1 MTNFKSIKNL
11 KMKQQIRKILFGM
24 ILLFPSVIFGQD
36 ISLFYQFN
44 GRYDFVFVGNTLN
57 PLENSFQNVPAIYT
71 TSSANLNLNSD
82 DVIEKAYLYWAGC
95 GTGDF
100 DVKLNGQAVSPDRTF
115 SIQRVASNLVFDYFS
130 AFKEVTAQ
138 VQATGNGTYTIS
150 DLDVSNSIDFH
161 AQRSTNFAGWALIV
175 VYKNPNLS
183 LNQLNV
189 YDGMQAVPDEIN
201 ITLNSLN
208 VIDNIDAKIGFL
220 AWEGDSGIAVNET
233 LRINGNPIGNPPLNP
248 VNNAFNG
255 TNSFTNSSVLYN
267 MDLDVYPIQNNINIG
282 DTSAQIQLTSGQDF
296 VMINA
301 IVTKLNSQLPD
312 ATVAI
317 NNVATTCDS
326 RTIIADYKVSNSN
339 STAVLPAN
347 TPVSIYAN
355 DVFIRTI
362 FTQTIIPIDG
372 NEMGQVTLL
381 IPNTITDSFNL
392 KFVVDDTGSG
402 TGIVTE
408 ISEIN
413 NKFNVSVV
421 LSVSPLFNLLPN
433 NEACNEG
440 ASKGTYNF
448 SDYESLVKVNSSDN
462 VRFYDSIINVQNNT
476 NPIFNTSN
484 FVAFTTPK
492 TIYVRIEN
500 ANCFSITSFLLE
512 TKNCPPLAHNFV
524 SANNDGT
531 NDTFHVNGL
540 KDIFLKHKISIYNRW
555 GTLIWTGN
563 NTSEEWDGYASRGIL
578 LDNKEIPAGTYF
590 YIIDL
595 NDPDYKEPLTGYL
608 YLTR

>member
-1 MTNFKSIKNL
+1 
-11 KMKQQIRKILFGM
+11 MKQHIQNILLGT
-24 ILLFPSVIFGQD
+24 ILLFSSIIFGQD
-36 ISLFYQFN
+36 ISLFQQFN

-57 PLENSFQNVPAIYT
+57 PIENSFQSTVEIFT
-71 TSSANLNLNSD
+71 TSSADLTLNPN
-82 DVIEKAYLYWAGC
+82 DVIEKAYLYWAGS

-100 DVKLNGQAVSPDRTF
+100 DVKLNGQTLTPDRTF
-115 SIQRVASNLVFDYFS
+115 SLQRVASNLVFDYFS

-150 DLDVSNSIDFH
+150 DLDVSSFIDFH

-175 VYKNPNLS
+175 VYKNPNLP

-208 VIDNIDAKIGFL
+208 VIDNVDAKIGFL

-255 TNSFTNSSVLYN
+255 TNSFTNSTSLYN
-267 MDLDVYPIQNNINIG
+267 MDLDVYPIQNNITVG

-312 ATVAI
+312 ATVGI

-326 RTIIADYKVSNSN
+326 RTIIADYEVSNY
-339 STAVLPAN
+339 STAILPAN

-355 DVFIRTI
+355 DVYIRTI

-372 NEMGQVTLL
+372 NEIGQVTLI
-381 IPNTITDSFNL
+381 IPNTIADSFDL
-392 KFVVDDTGSG
+392 KFVVDDNGSG
-402 TGIVTE
+402 IGIVTE

-413 NKFNVSVV
+413 NKFTIPVV
-421 LSVSPLFNLLPN
+421 LSLSPLFNLLPN
-433 NEACNEG
+433 KETCNEG
-440 ASKGTYNF
+440 SGKGTFNF
-448 SDYESLVKVNSSDN
+448 SDYEAEVKANPSDTIL
-462 VRFYDSIINVQNNT
+462 FYDSLLNAQNST

-484 FVAFTTPK
+484 FVALSTPK
-492 TIYVRIEN
+492 TIYVRLEN
-500 ANCFSITSFLLE
+500 ANCSSITSFILE
-512 TKNCPPLAHNFV
+512 TKNCPPIVHNFV

-531 NDTFHVNGL
+531 NDTFHIDGL
-540 KDIFLKHKISIYNRW
+540 KDIFLKYKISIYNRW
-555 GTLIWTGN
+555 GTLIWTGIN
-563 NTSEEWDGYASRGIL
+563 SSQEWDGFATNGIL

-595 NDPDYKEPLTGYL
+595 NDPDYSEPLTGYL

>member
-1 MTNFKSIKNL
+1 MKIHFQNIFLSIV
-11 KMKQQIRKILFGM
+11 
-24 ILLFPSVIFGQD
+24 LLFSCSIFGQD
-36 ISLFYQFN
+36 ISLFQQFN

-57 PLENSFQNVPAIYT
+57 PIENSFQSTAGVLT
-71 TSSANLNLNSD
+71 TSSANLNLNSG

-100 DVKLNGQAVSPDRTF
+100 DVKLNGQTFSPDRTF
-115 SIQRVASNLVFDYFS
+115 SIKRVFFNLVFDYFS
-130 AFKEVTAQ
+130 AIKDVTAQ

-150 DLDVSNSIDFH
+150 DLDVSSFIDFH

-175 VYKNPNLS
+175 VYKNPNLP

-208 VIDNIDAKIGFL
+208 VIDNVDAKIGFL
-220 AWEGDSGIAVNET
+220 AWEGDSGISVNET

-248 VNNAFNG
+248 FDNAFNG
-255 TNSFTNSSVLYN
+255 TNSLTNATNLYN

-282 DTSAQIQLTSGQDF
+282 DTSAQIQLTSDRDF

-312 ATVAI
+312 ATVGI

-326 RTIIADYKVSNSN
+326 RKIIADYKVSNSN

-347 TPVSIYAN
+347 TTVSIYAN
-355 DVFIRTI
+355 DVIIRTV
-362 FTQTIIPIDG
+362 FTQTIIQIDG
-372 NEMGQVTLL
+372 NETGQVTLL
-381 IPNTITDSFNL
+381 IPDLIPDSFDL
-392 KFVVDDTGSG
+392 KFVVDDNGSG
-402 TGIVTE
+402 VGIVTE
-408 ISEIN
+408 IIEIN
-413 NKFNVSVV
+413 NKFKIPVV
-421 LSVSPLFNLLPN
+421 LSRSPLFNELPN
-433 NEACNEG
+433 VETCNEG
-440 ASKGTYNF
+440 SGKGTLNF
-448 SDYESLVKVNSSDN
+448 SDYETLVKVNPTNN
-462 VRFYDSIINVQNNT
+462 VLFYDSLINAQNNT

-484 FVAFTTPK
+484 FVALTTPK
-492 TIYVRIEN
+492 TIYLKLEN
-500 ANCFSITSFLLE
+500 ANCSSITSFLLE
-512 TKNCPPLAHNFV
+512 TKNCPPIVHNFV

-531 NDTFHVNGL
+531 NDTFHIDGL
-540 KDIFLKHKISIYNRW
+540 KDIFLNYKISIYNRW
-555 GTLIWTGN
+555 GALIWNGN
-563 NTSEEWDGYASRGIL
+563 NTSEEWDGFATNGIL

-595 NDPDYKEPLTGYL
+595 NDPDYSEPLTGYL

>member
-1 MTNFKSIKNL
+1 
-11 KMKQQIRKILFGM
+11 MKQRIQNILFGTI
-24 ILLFPSVIFGQD
+24 ILFSSVIFGQD
-36 ISLFYQFN
+36 ISLFQQFN

-57 PLENSFQNVPAIYT
+57 PIENSYQSTVEVLT
-71 TSSANLNLNSD
+71 TSSADLTLNPN

-100 DVKLNGQAVSPDRTF
+100 DVKLNGQAITPDRTF
-115 SIQRVASNLVFDYFS
+115 SHQRIFSSLVFDYFS
-130 AFKEVTAQ
+130 AFKDITAQ

-150 DLDVSNSIDFH
+150 DLDVSSFIEFH

-175 VYKNPNLS
+175 VYKNPNLP

-208 VIDNIDAKIGFL
+208 VIDNVDAKIGFL

-248 VNNAFNG
+248 VDNAFNG
-255 TNSFTNSSVLYN
+255 TNSLTNSSTLYN

-326 RTIIADYKVSNSN
+326 RTIIADFKVSNYN
-339 STAVLPAN
+339 STAVLPLN
-347 TPVSIYAN
+347 TPISIYAN
-355 DVFIRTI
+355 NVFIRTF

-372 NEMGQVTLL
+372 NEIGQVTLL
-381 IPNTITDSFNL
+381 IPNTIADSFDL
-392 KFVVDDTGSG
+392 KFVVDDNGSG
-402 TGIVTE
+402 VGIVTE

-413 NKFNVSVV
+413 NKFSVPVV
-421 LSVSPLFNLLPN
+421 LRVSPLFNLLPN
-433 NEACNEG
+433 NQACNEG
-440 ASKGTYNF
+440 SGKGTFNF
-448 SDYESLVKVNSSDN
+448 SDYENLVKVNPSDT
-462 VRFYDSIINVQNNT
+462 VRFYDSLLNAQNNT

-484 FVAFTTPK
+484 FVALSTPK
-492 TIYVRIEN
+492 TIYIRLEN
-500 ANCFSITSFLLE
+500 AHCSNITSFILE
-512 TKNCPPLAHNFV
+512 TKNCPPIVHNFV
-524 SANNDGT
+524 SANNDGE
-531 NDTFHVNGL
+531 NDTFHIDGL
-540 KDIFLKHKISIYNRW
+540 IGIFLKYKVSIYNRW

-563 NTSEEWDGYASRGIL
+563 SATQEWDGFATNGIL

-595 NDPDYKEPLTGYL
+595 NDPDYSEALTGYL

>member
-1 MTNFKSIKNL
+1 
-11 KMKQQIRKILFGM
+11 MKQQFQNILIGT
-24 ILLFPSVIFGQD
+24 ILLFSSAIFGQD
-36 ISLFYQFN
+36 ISLFQQFN

-57 PLENSFQNVPAIYT
+57 PIENSFQDIPAVYT
-71 TSSANLNLNSD
+71 TSSANLTLNSN

-100 DVKLNGQAVSPDRTF
+100 DVKLNGQTITPDRTF
-115 SIQRVASNLVFDYFS
+115 SLQRVVSNLVFDYFS
-130 AFKEVTAQ
+130 AFKDVTAQ
-138 VQATGNGTYTIS
+138 VQATGNGIYTIS
-150 DLDVSNSIDFH
+150 DLDVSDFIELH
-161 AQRSTNFAGWALIV
+161 ALRSTNFAGWALII
-175 VYKNPNLS
+175 VYKNPNLP

-189 YDGMQAVPDEIN
+189 YDGMQSVPDEIN

-208 VIDNIDAKIGFL
+208 VIDNVDAKIGFL

-248 VNNAFNG
+248 IDNAFNG
-255 TNSFTNSSVLYN
+255 TNSFTNSSTLYN
-267 MDLDVYPIQNNINIG
+267 MDLDVYPIQNNINVG

-312 ATVAI
+312 ATVAV
-317 NNVATTCDS
+317 NNVETICNS
-326 RTIIADYKVSNSN
+326 RTIIADYKVSNYY
-339 STAVLPAN
+339 STAILPTN

-355 DVFIRTI
+355 NVFIRTV
-362 FTQTIIPIDG
+362 FTQTNIPIDG
-372 NEMGQVTLL
+372 SEMGQVSLL
-381 IPNTITDSFNL
+381 IPNSIPDSFDL

-402 TGIVTE
+402 VGIVTE

-413 NKFNVSVV
+413 NKFLVPVA
-421 LSVSPLFNLLPN
+421 LSLSPLFNLLPN
-433 NEACNEG
+433 KETCNEG
-440 ASKGTYNF
+440 SSKGTFNF
-448 SDYESLVKVNSSDN
+448 SDYESLVKVNATDT
-462 VRFYDSIINVQNNT
+462 VAFYDTLLNAQNNT
-476 NPIFNTSN
+476 NPIFNTIN
-484 FVAFTTPK
+484 FVALTTPK
-492 TIYVRIEN
+492 TIYVRLEN
-500 ANCFSITSFLLE
+500 ANCSSTTSFILE
-512 TKNCPPLAHNFV
+512 TNNCPPLVHNFV

-531 NDTFHVNGL
+531 NDTFHIDGL
-540 KDIFLKHKISIYNRW
+540 KDIFLKYKISIYNRW

-563 NTSEEWDGYASRGIL
+563 NTSQEWDGFATNGIL

-595 NDPDYKEPLTGYL
+595 SDPDYSEPLTGYL

>member
-1 MTNFKSIKNL
+1 
-11 KMKQQIRKILFGM
+11 MKLHIQNILIGNV
-24 ILLFPSVIFGQD
+24 LLFSSIIFGQD
-36 ISLFYQFN
+36 ISLFQQFN

-57 PLENSFQNVPAIYT
+57 PIENSFQSTVEVFT
-71 TSSANLNLNSD
+71 TSSADLTLNPN

-100 DVKLNGQAVSPDRTF
+100 DVKLNGQTLTPDRTF
-115 SIQRVASNLVFDYFS
+115 SLQRVASNLVFDYFS

-150 DLDVSNSIDFH
+150 DVDVSSFIDFH

-175 VYKNPNLS
+175 VYKNPNLP

-208 VIDNIDAKIGFL
+208 VIDNVDAKIGFL

-255 TNSFTNSSVLYN
+255 TNSFTNSTSLYN
-267 MDLDVYPIQNNINIG
+267 MDLDVYPIQNNITVG

-312 ATVAI
+312 ATVGI
-317 NNVATTCDS
+317 NNVETTCDS
-326 RTIIADYKVSNSN
+326 RTIIADYQVSNYY
-339 STAVLPAN
+339 STAILPSN

-355 DVFIRTI
+355 NIYIRTI
-362 FTQTIIPIDG
+362 FTQTILPIDG
-372 NEMGQVTLL
+372 NETGQVTLL
-381 IPNTITDSFNL
+381 IPNTIADSFDL
-392 KFVVDDTGSG
+392 KFVVDDNGSG
-402 TGIVTE
+402 IGIVTE

-413 NKFNVSVV
+413 NKFTIPVV
-421 LSVSPLFNLLPN
+421 LSLSPLFNLLPN
-433 NEACNEG
+433 KETCNEG
-440 ASKGTYNF
+440 SSKGTFNF
-448 SDYESLVKVNSSDN
+448 SDYEAVVKANPSDTIL
-462 VRFYDSIINVQNNT
+462 FYDSLLNAQNST

-484 FVAFTTPK
+484 FVALSTPK
-492 TIYVRIEN
+492 TIYVRLEN
-500 ANCFSITSFLLE
+500 ANCSSITSFILE
-512 TKNCPPLAHNFV
+512 TKNCPPVVYNFV
-524 SANNDGT
+524 SANNDGE
-531 NDTFHVNGL
+531 NDTFHIDGL
-540 KDIFLKHKISIYNRW
+540 TGIFLKYKVSIYNRW

-563 NTSEEWDGYASRGIL
+563 NTTQEWDGFATNGIL

-595 NDPDYKEPLTGYL
+595 NDPDYSEPLTGYL

>member
-1 MTNFKSIKNL
+1 
-11 KMKQQIRKILFGM
+11 MKQHIQNILLGT
-24 ILLFPSVIFGQD
+24 ILLFSSIIFGQD
-36 ISLFYQFN
+36 ISLFQQFN

-57 PLENSFQNVPAIYT
+57 PIENSFQSTVSVLT
-71 TSSANLNLNSD
+71 TSSANLSLNPN
-82 DVIEKAYLYWAGC
+82 DVVEKAYLYWAGC

-100 DVKLNGQAVSPDRTF
+100 DVKLNGQTVTPDRTF

-130 AFKEVTAQ
+130 AFKDITAQ

-150 DLDVSNSIDFH
+150 DLDVSNFIDFH

-175 VYKNPNLS
+175 VYKNTNLP

-208 VIDNIDAKIGFL
+208 VIDNVDAKIGFL

-255 TNSFTNSSVLYN
+255 TNSLTNATTLYN

-282 DTSAQIQLTSGQDF
+282 DTSAQIQLTSSQDF

-312 ATVAI
+312 ATVEI
-317 NNVATTCDS
+317 NSAETTCDS
-326 RTIIADYKVSNSN
+326 RTIIADYTISNTN

-347 TPVSIYAN
+347 IPVSIYAN
-355 DVFIRTI
+355 DVFVRTI
-362 FTQTIIPIDG
+362 FTQNNIPIDG
-372 NEMGQVTLL
+372 NETGQVSLL
-381 IPNTITDSFNL
+381 IPNLIADSFDL
-392 KFVVDDTGSG
+392 KFVVDDNGSG
-402 TGIVTE
+402 IGIVTE

-413 NKFNVSVV
+413 NKFTIPVV
-421 LSVSPLFNLLPN
+421 LSLSPLFNLLPN
-433 NEACNEG
+433 KETCNEG
-440 ASKGTYNF
+440 SSKGTFNF
-448 SDYESLVKVNSSDN
+448 SDYEAVVKVNPSDTIL
-462 VRFYDSIINVQNNT
+462 FYDSLLNAQNST

-484 FVAFTTPK
+484 FVALSTPK
-492 TIYVRIEN
+492 TIYIRLEN
-500 ANCFSITSFLLE
+500 AYCSNITSFILE
-512 TKNCPPLAHNFV
+512 TKNCPPIVHNFV

-531 NDTFHVNGL
+531 NDTFHIDGL
-540 KDIFLKHKISIYNRW
+540 KDIFLKYKISIYNRW
-555 GTLIWTGN
+555 GTLIWTGIN
-563 NTSEEWDGYASRGIL
+563 SSQEWDGFATNGIL

-595 NDPDYKEPLTGYL
+595 NDPDYSEPLTGYL

>member
-1 MTNFKSIKNL
+1 
-11 KMKQQIRKILFGM
+11 MKQHIQNILFGTL
-24 ILLFPSVIFGQD
+24 LLFSSAIFGQD
-36 ISLFYQFN
+36 ISLFQQFN

-57 PLENSFQNVPAIYT
+57 PIENSYQSTVEVLT
-71 TSSANLNLNSD
+71 TSSADLTLNPN

-100 DVKLNGQAVSPDRTF
+100 DVKLNGQAITPDRTF
-115 SIQRVASNLVFDYFS
+115 SHQRIFSSLVFDYFS
-130 AFKEVTAQ
+130 AFKDITAQ

-150 DLDVSNSIDFH
+150 DLDVSSFIDFH

-175 VYKNPNLS
+175 VYKNPNLP

-208 VIDNIDAKIGFL
+208 VIDNVDAKIGFL
-220 AWEGDSGIAVNET
+220 AWEGDSGIAEDET

-255 TNSFTNSSVLYN
+255 TNSQTNSSTLYN

-282 DTSAQIQLTSGQDF
+282 DTSAQIQLTSSRDF

-312 ATVAI
+312 ATVEI

-326 RTIIADYKVSNSN
+326 RTIIVDYTISNTN

-355 DVFIRTI
+355 DVFILTI

-372 NEMGQVTLL
+372 NEIGQVTLI
-381 IPNTITDSFNL
+381 IPNTIADSFDL
-392 KFVVDDTGSG
+392 KFVVDDNGSG
-402 TGIVTE
+402 VGIVTE

-413 NKFNVSVV
+413 NKFSVPV
-421 LSVSPLFNLLPN
+421 ILSASPLFNLLPN

-440 ASKGTYNF
+440 GGQGTFNF
-448 SDYESLVKVNSSDN
+448 SDYETLVKVNPSDTI
-462 VRFYDSIINVQNNT
+462 RFYDSLINAQNST

-484 FVAFTTPK
+484 FVALSTPK
-492 TIYVRIEN
+492 TIYIKLEN
-500 ANCFSITSFLLE
+500 AVCSSITSFILE
-512 TKNCPPLAHNFV
+512 TKNCPPVVYNFI
-524 SANNDGT
+524 SANNDGE
-531 NDTFHVNGL
+531 NDTFHIDGL
-540 KDIFLKHKISIYNRW
+540 IGIFLKYKVSIYNRW
-555 GTLIWTGN
+555 GVLIWTGN
-563 NTSEEWDGYASRGIL
+563 NTSEEWDGFATNGIL

-595 NDPDYKEPLTGYL
+595 NDPDYSEALTGYL

>member
-1 MTNFKSIKNL
+1 
-11 KMKQQIRKILFGM
+11 MKQQFQNILIGT
-24 ILLFPSVIFGQD
+24 ILLFSSAIFGQD
-36 ISLFYQFN
+36 ISLFQQFN

-57 PLENSFQNVPAIYT
+57 PIENSFQDIPAVYT
-71 TSSANLNLNSD
+71 TSSANLTLNSN

-100 DVKLNGQAVSPDRTF
+100 DVKLNGQTITPDRTF
-115 SIQRVASNLVFDYFS
+115 SLQRVVSNLVFDYFS
-130 AFKEVTAQ
+130 AFKDVTAQ
-138 VQATGNGTYTIS
+138 VQATGNGIYTIS
-150 DLDVSNSIDFH
+150 DLDVSDFIELH
-161 AQRSTNFAGWALIV
+161 ALRSTNFAGWALII
-175 VYKNPNLS
+175 VYKNPNLP

-189 YDGMQAVPDEIN
+189 YDGMQSVPDEIN

-208 VIDNIDAKIGFL
+208 VIDNVDAKIGFL

-248 VNNAFNG
+248 IDNAFNG
-255 TNSFTNSSVLYN
+255 TNSFTNSSTLYN
-267 MDLDVYPIQNNINIG
+267 MDLDVYPIQNNINVG

-312 ATVAI
+312 ATVAV
-317 NNVATTCDS
+317 NNVETICNS
-326 RTIIADYKVSNSN
+326 RTIIADYKVSNYG
-339 STAVLPAN
+339 STAILPTN
-347 TPVSIYAN
+347 TPISIYAN

-362 FTQTIIPIDG
+362 FTQTNIPIDG
-372 NEMGQVTLL
+372 SEIGQATLL
-381 IPNTITDSFNL
+381 IPNSTPDSFDL

-402 TGIVTE
+402 VGIVTE

-413 NKFNVSVV
+413 NKFLVPVA
-421 LSVSPLFNLLPN
+421 LSLSPLFNLLPN
-433 NEACNEG
+433 KETCNEG
-440 ASKGTYNF
+440 SSKGTFNF
-448 SDYESLVKVNSSDN
+448 SDYESLVKVNATDT
-462 VRFYDSIINVQNNT
+462 VAFYDTLLNAQNNT
-476 NPIFNTSN
+476 NPIFNTIN
-484 FVAFTTPK
+484 FVALTTPK
-492 TIYVRIEN
+492 TIYVRLEN
-500 ANCFSITSFLLE
+500 ANCSSTTSFILE
-512 TKNCPPLAHNFV
+512 TNNCPPLVHNFV

-531 NDTFHVNGL
+531 NDTFHIDGL
-540 KDIFLKHKISIYNRW
+540 KDIFLKYKISIYNRW

-563 NTSEEWDGYASRGIL
+563 NTSQEWDGFATNGIL

-595 NDPDYKEPLTGYL
+595 SDPDYSEPLTGYL

>member
-1 MTNFKSIKNL
+1 
-11 KMKQQIRKILFGM
+11 MKLHIQNILFVTV
-24 ILLFPSVIFGQD
+24 LLFSSIIFGQD
-36 ISLFYQFN
+36 ISLFQQFN

-57 PLENSFQNVPAIYT
+57 PIENSFQSTVEVFT
-71 TSSANLNLNSD
+71 TSSADLTLNPN
-82 DVIEKAYLYWAGC
+82 DVIEKAYLYWAGS

-100 DVKLNGQAVSPDRTF
+100 DVKLNGQTLTPDRTF
-115 SIQRVASNLVFDYFS
+115 SLQRVASNLVFDYFS

-150 DLDVSNSIDFH
+150 DLDVSSFIQFH
-161 AQRSTNFAGWALIV
+161 SQRSTNFAGWALIV
-175 VYKNPNLS
+175 VYKNPNLP

-208 VIDNIDAKIGFL
+208 VIDNVDAKIGFL

-255 TNSFTNSSVLYN
+255 TNSFTNSTSLYN
-267 MDLDVYPIQNNINIG
+267 MDLDVYPIQNNITVG

-312 ATVAI
+312 ATVGI

-326 RTIIADYKVSNSN
+326 RTIIVDYKVSNSN
-339 STAVLPAN
+339 STAVLPSN

-355 DVFIRTI
+355 DVYIRTI

-372 NEMGQVTLL
+372 NETGQVTLL
-381 IPNTITDSFNL
+381 IPNTIADSFDL
-392 KFVVDDTGSG
+392 KFVVDDNGSG
-402 TGIVTE
+402 IGIVTE

-413 NKFNVSVV
+413 NKFTIPVV
-421 LSVSPLFNLLPN
+421 LSLSPLFNLLPN
-433 NEACNEG
+433 KETCNEG
-440 ASKGTYNF
+440 SSKGTFNF
-448 SDYESLVKVNSSDN
+448 SDYEAVVKVNPSDTIL
-462 VRFYDSIINVQNNT
+462 FYDSLLNAQNST

-484 FVAFTTPK
+484 FVALSTPK
-492 TIYVRIEN
+492 TIYIRLEN
-500 ANCFSITSFLLE
+500 AYCSSITSFILE
-512 TKNCPPLAHNFV
+512 TKNCPPIVHNFV

-531 NDTFHVNGL
+531 NDTFHIDGL
-540 KDIFLKHKISIYNRW
+540 KDIFLKYKISIYNRW
-555 GTLIWTGN
+555 GTLIWTGIN
-563 NTSEEWDGYASRGIL
+563 SSEEWDGFATNGIL

-595 NDPDYKEPLTGYL
+595 NDPDYSEPLTGYL

>member
-1 MTNFKSIKNL
+1 MTNFKSFLKL
-11 KMKQQIRKILFGM
+11 KMKQHIQNILLGT
-24 ILLFPSVIFGQD
+24 ILLFSSIIFGQD
-36 ISLFYQFN
+36 ISLFQQFN

-57 PLENSFQNVPAIYT
+57 PIENSFQSTVEIFT
-71 TSSANLNLNSD
+71 TSSADLTLNPN
-82 DVIEKAYLYWAGC
+82 DVIEKAYLYWAGS

-100 DVKLNGQAVSPDRTF
+100 DVKLNGQTLTPDRTF
-115 SIQRVASNLVFDYFS
+115 SLQRVASNLVFDYFS

-150 DLDVSNSIDFH
+150 DLDVSSFIDFH

-175 VYKNPNLS
+175 VYKNPNLP

-208 VIDNIDAKIGFL
+208 VIDNVDAKIGFL

-255 TNSFTNSSVLYN
+255 TNSFTNSTSLYN
-267 MDLDVYPIQNNINIG
+267 MDLDVYPIQNNITVG

-312 ATVAI
+312 ATVGI

-326 RTIIADYKVSNSN
+326 RTIIADYEVSNY
-339 STAVLPAN
+339 STAILPAN

-355 DVFIRTI
+355 DVYIRTI

-372 NEMGQVTLL
+372 NEIGQVTLI
-381 IPNTITDSFNL
+381 IPNTIADSFDL
-392 KFVVDDTGSG
+392 KFVVDDNGSG
-402 TGIVTE
+402 IGIVTE

-413 NKFNVSVV
+413 NKFTIPVV
-421 LSVSPLFNLLPN
+421 LSLSPLFNLLPN
-433 NEACNEG
+433 KETCNEG
-440 ASKGTYNF
+440 SGKGTFNF
-448 SDYESLVKVNSSDN
+448 SDYEAEVKANPSDTIL
-462 VRFYDSIINVQNNT
+462 FYDSLLNAQNST

-484 FVAFTTPK
+484 FVALSTPK
-492 TIYVRIEN
+492 TIYIRLEN
-500 ANCFSITSFLLE
+500 AYCSNITSFILE
-512 TKNCPPLAHNFV
+512 TKNCPPIVHNFV

-531 NDTFHVNGL
+531 NDTFHIDGL
-540 KDIFLKHKISIYNRW
+540 KDIFLKYKISIYNRW
-555 GTLIWTGN
+555 GTLIWTGIN
-563 NTSEEWDGYASRGIL
+563 SSQEWDGFATNGIL

-595 NDPDYKEPLTGYL
+595 NDPDYSEPLTGYL